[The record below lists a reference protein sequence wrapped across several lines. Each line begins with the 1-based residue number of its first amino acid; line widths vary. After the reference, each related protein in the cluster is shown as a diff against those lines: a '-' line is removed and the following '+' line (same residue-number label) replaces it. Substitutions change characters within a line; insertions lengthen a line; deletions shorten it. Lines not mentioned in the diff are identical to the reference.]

1 MKKILC
7 LGLVVLVLLSLV
19 GCGGSKVLNTITT
32 VKEDSFTNSRVILF
46 KDERGEVLFYNSD
59 IERVFARSSDDN
71 GYYIELEMTDE
82 GAKKLRDATKKLT
95 GESIKMYIGNVPVVS
110 AMVVAEIKSG
120 SFILSRHTTEE
131 EMLQMFD
138 RLT

>member
-7 LGLVVLVLLSLV
+7 LVFAFLTLVSLC
-19 GCGGSKVLNTITT
+19 GCGKSATLDTITT
-32 VKEDSFTNSRVILF
+32 VKEDSFTNAKVILF

-59 IERVFARSSDDN
+59 IERVFARDSDEN
-71 GYYIELEMTDE
+71 GYYIELEMTKD
-82 GAKKLRDATKKLT
+82 GAEKLRDATRRLV
-95 GESIKMYIGNVPVVS
+95 GESIKMYINDIPVVS
-110 AMVVAEIKSG
+110 AMVVAEIKGG

-131 EMLQMFD
+131 EMLLMFD

>member
-7 LGLVVLVLLSLV
+7 LVFALLTLFSLC
-19 GCGGSKVLNTITT
+19 GCGKSATLDTITT
-32 VKEDSFTNSRVILF
+32 VKEDSFTNAKVILF

-59 IERVFARSSDDN
+59 IERVFARDSDEN
-71 GYYIELEMTDE
+71 GYYIELEMTKD
-82 GAKKLRDATKKLT
+82 GAEKLRDATRRLV
-95 GESIKMYIGNVPVVS
+95 GESIKMYINNIPVVS
-110 AMVVAEIKSG
+110 AMVVAEIKGG

-131 EMLQMFD
+131 EMLLMFD